1 MSSITDASASV
12 EEESYKITVM
22 AGLQFFLLT
31 RWASHLS
38 SDPIVAVVECVRAAS
53 GVVAI
58 SQHLA
63 EWLDGLKIFLSL

>member
-1 MSSITDASASV
+1 MPLRVSKKSPTIFISSGVDI
-12 EEESYKITVM
+12 
-22 AGLQFFLLT
+22 FNFLLT